1 MRLAIVTHREARDP
15 DRGSRVLLIPLTGR
29 WSDSSRWRSDDTLT
43 PMVSNRLQAWIRQH
57 FGPAEVESVLAL
69 LTHAVPGEE
78 GDTPDGIERVQAA
91 VVLLSGGNSQRFL
104 QAAAL
109 AVADWRDVLVAAQ
122 LADDDWRAQLN
133 DALGISTEE

>member
-1 MRLAIVTHREARDP
+1 
-15 DRGSRVLLIPLTGR
+15 
-29 WSDSSRWRSDDTLT
+29 
-43 PMVSNRLQAWIRQH
+43 MVSNRLQAWIRQH